1 MANNGQLIVQ
11 NDIFYPNTSSSNVI
25 DLDEVMS
32 NKYLKEVAFTT
43 RQKSTGYKINDKVN
57 FKMVHLM
64 YICYVS
70 KLVQLLI
77 RIY

>member
-25 DLDEVMS
+25 DLDEVMN

-57 FKMVHLM
+57 FKNGPLECIFAM
-64 YICYVS
+64 YQSWYN
-70 KLVQLLI
+70 
-77 RIY
+77 Y

>member
-25 DLDEVMS
+25 DLDEVMN

-43 RQKSTGYKINDKVN
+43 RQKSTGYKNK
-57 FKMVHLM
+57 
-64 YICYVS
+64 
-70 KLVQLLI
+70 
-77 RIY
+77 